1 MTEIP
6 NQEVQLAIEG
16 CPNRERG
23 GREPFTEPR
32 MVAQLHR
39 EAVVAFV
46 PFRYRAARLWRS
58 ASISRAELKGPWTRS
73 FRTSSRAC
81 ASSRSIMLLGV
92 RVIFWPSTFASRRSP
107 TATPACFLTE
117 VGRGTWY
124 LVLTV
129 TSGMAGAPVDI
140 KE

>member
-1 MTEIP
+1 MMEIP

-23 GREPFTEPR
+23 GRELFTEPR

-58 ASISRAELKGPWTRS
+58 ASISRAELKGPWTRP

-92 RVIFWPSTFASRRSP
+92 PDATEANRRESARTPSEGPSSP
-107 TATPACFLTE
+107 RDRP
-117 VGRGTWY
+117 GD
-124 LVLTV
+124 
-129 TSGMAGAPVDI
+129 P
-140 KE
+140 